1 MSANSNQEDTIW
13 EIGLGMMCKVDIE
26 HFLRQ
31 HFVGKQFAHDPDAP
45 DHYAVFTDGTAVY
58 AINSESG
65 ENCPMNMRHL
75 ADAGVIER
83 AWHEEEYVE
92 SYHSD
97 TYTQLLVQHMRI
109 LQHSPLLYSLVSP
122 SCRRYLLQET
132 FRFGTCWQSASVQ
145 FSFGLLLWLRMS
157 FHSSSSKSLQVFRHG
172 RIVAS

>member
-1 MSANSNQEDTIW
+1 MSANSNQEDMIW
-13 EIGLGMMCKVDIE
+13 EIGLGTMCKVDIE

-92 SYHSD
+92 SDYSD
-97 TYTQLLVQHMRI
+97 TYTQRLYVQFEGDSAPHLI
-109 LQHSPLLYSLVSP
+109 V
-122 SCRRYLLQET
+122 EDT
-132 FRFGTCWQSASVQ
+132 FRHEDYEDWNSIYLHA
-145 FSFGLLLWLRMS
+145 LDEDDY
-157 FHSSSSKSLQVFRHG
+157 
-172 RIVAS
+172 

>member
-65 ENCPMNMRHL
+65 ENCPMNMRH
-75 ADAGVIER
+75 
-83 AWHEEEYVE
+83 
-92 SYHSD
+92 
-97 TYTQLLVQHMRI
+97 
-109 LQHSPLLYSLVSP
+109 P
-122 SCRRYLLQET
+122 RRRRGGNDLKTSTEHHRLPAAT
-132 FRFGTCWQSASVQ
+132 
-145 FSFGLLLWLRMS
+145 L
-157 FHSSSSKSLQVFRHG
+157 HSSHRTPFSLLRCLHG
-172 RIVAS
+172 ARSGVR

>member
-1 MSANSNQEDTIW
+1 
-13 EIGLGMMCKVDIE
+13 MCKVDIE

-97 TYTQLLVQHMRI
+97 TYTQR
-109 LQHSPLLYSLVSP
+109 LY
-122 SCRRYLLQET
+122 
-132 FRFGTCWQSASVQ
+132 VQ
-145 FSFGLLLWLRMS
+145 FEGDSAPLPLHVPDRRNDRYS
-157 FHSSSSKSLQVFRHG
+157 VYAAHSIECDRLN
-172 RIVAS
+172 